1 MVRERSQWTR
11 GYCKIGVYLN
21 TNHIKCLL
29 HPKHDLQ
36 EDAGA
41 MAPTRGQ
48 PWKAQFQPM
57 LQLPDMPETASVH
70 HKAAYR
76 PNKYESGHIC
86 GGLAEQRRWMNYAG
100 RC

>member
-1 MVRERSQWTR
+1 
-11 GYCKIGVYLN
+11 
-21 TNHIKCLL
+21 
-29 HPKHDLQ
+29 
-36 EDAGA
+36 
-41 MAPTRGQ
+41 
-48 PWKAQFQPM
+48 
-57 LQLPDMPETASVH
+57 MPETASVH